1 MMMQCKYVYNV
12 SICQSKQILLTQKFF
27 LFSGC
32 ACVLAHHQRPQN
44 GKSGRGWYECFP
56 PIGTMMGQPADSA
69 ENTMLLLFSTYH
81 NHDSV

>member
-1 MMMQCKYVYNV
+1 MPIKTH
-12 SICQSKQILLTQKFF
+12 LTYTKVCDF
-27 LFSGC
+27 FSGC

-44 GKSGRGWYECFP
+44 GEQTTQLGGGMNAFP

-69 ENTMLLLFSTYH
+69 QITMLLLFITYH